1 MKKYLFIVLLVWG
14 WSCAPTPTFIPKVSE
29 INAVDFT
36 PFTEKGFLF
45 TPNKYTQDYESIG
58 IINFTYFPEA
68 NLIEKK
74 IKRGKDEK
82 DDMIVKFW
90 DIEKFDINLLLYEV
104 YTASI
109 QMGADALTEFSIK
122 SVSSNHALG
131 SSYPVSINGIQV
143 YGFAIK
149 RNK

>member
-1 MKKYLFIVLLVWG
+1 MKKYLFIVLLVG
-14 WSCAPTPTFIPKVSE
+14 VWSCTPTPTFIPKVSE

-82 DDMIVKFW
+82 DDMIVG
-90 DIEKFDINLLLYEV
+90 EN
-104 YTASI
+104 
-109 QMGADALTEFSIK
+109 
-122 SVSSNHALG
+122 
-131 SSYPVSINGIQV
+131 
-143 YGFAIK
+143 
-149 RNK
+149 

>member
-1 MKKYLFIVLLVWG
+1 MKKYLFIILFVGV
-14 WSCAPTPTFIPKVSE
+14 WSCAPTPTFIPEVSE

-74 IKRGKDEK
+74 IKRGEDLK